1 MTDDMGHPG
10 VAVNETVD
18 DAVLIERCR
27 HGDREAFRGLF
38 ERYGDAVH
46 SIAWHFS
53 GDPAVAKDV
62 TQQVFLK
69 LFTVIGQYRGDSSF
83 RTWLF
88 RIVANACEDERRRRR
103 RWLPF
108 VDEALGSIGRVR
120 QSQLSHS
127 SRREVSD
134 EVAAAIAG
142 LSPKLRMPIV
152 LRYLEELS
160 YDEIAEALGISMGT
174 VASRLN
180 RGHRALADR
189 LGHLRD
195 SIGWDA

>member
-10 VAVNETVD
+10 AAVHETVD
-18 DAVLIERCR
+18 DAVLIEQCR
-27 HGDREAFRGLF
+27 LGDREAFRGLF

>member
-1 MTDDMGHPG
+1 MGHPG
-10 VAVNETVD
+10 AAVHETVD
-18 DAVLIERCR
+18 DAVLIEQCR
-27 HGDREAFRGLF
+27 LGDREAFRGLF

>member
-1 MTDDMGHPG
+1 M
-10 VAVNETVD
+10 D
-18 DAVLIERCR
+18 DAALIGQCQA
-27 HGDREAFRGLF
+27 GDRDAFRGLY
-38 ERYGDAVH
+38 EQYGDAVY

-53 GDPAVAKDV
+53 GDASIAKDV

-69 LFTVIGQYRGDSSF
+69 LFGVIGQYRGDSSF
-83 RTWLF
+83 RTWLY
-88 RIVANACEDERRRRR
+88 RIVANACEDEHRRRR
-103 RWLPF
+103 RWLPL
-108 VDEALGSIGRVR
+108 VDETLGAFGRVR

-127 SRREVSD
+127 NRREVAD
-134 EVAAAIAG
+134 EVAAAIAA

-195 SIGWDA
+195 SIGWDS